1 MYLQKSQKYFGRE
14 MIGFDDEGE
23 LYKGIDCFMIVGLK
37 QSIPYVMKSSTE
49 TNIDANWLGTELLD
63 FLEILSNCGFRVRAI
78 VCDNHPSNVS
88 SLKKMLEHVH
98 QNLDDLY
105 MK

>member
-1 MYLQKSQKYFGRE
+1 MLENFPVYLRTYADNHSSISAIYDEMYLQKSQKYFGRE

-63 FLEILSNCGFRVRAI
+63 FLEILSNCGF
-78 VCDNHPSNVS
+78 
-88 SLKKMLEHVH
+88 
-98 QNLDDLY
+98 
-105 MK
+105 